1 MGLSAQRGFV
11 ANVMRA
17 RSSNQVERPR
27 AFTLI
32 ELLLVMALLTVVM
45 ALVSPSLG
53 PFLRGRSVGYEVRR
67 FIQLT
72 RLAQARAANEGVPMR
87 LWVDPDLRMYGMDP
101 EFSMDANLSTMTA
114 PIPGQQQPASG
125 GHSVAYPL
133 ASDVQ
138 VEADPRSWATM
149 SGNTFALQFRWAAG
163 QGAFAQGRRF
173 SFRFTPDGGIDETSP
188 WGIWFRGN
196 ADPNARTAARSG
208 DEVYVSQ
215 NYARTRYEVQTNQLA
230 IPAR

>member
-1 MGLSAQRGFV
+1 M
-11 ANVMRA
+11 A
-17 RSSNQVERPR
+17 RSR

-67 FIQLT
+67 FIHLT

-87 LWVDPDLRMYGMDP
+87 LWVDPDLRLYGLDP
-101 EFSMDANLSTMTA
+101 EFSMDATLSTTTA

-125 GHSVAYPL
+125 GRSVAYPL

-138 VEADPRSWATM
+138 VEADTRSWASM
-149 SGNTFALQFRWAAG
+149 SGNTYALQFRWAAG

-196 ADPNARTAARSG
+196 PDPNARTAARSG

>member
-1 MGLSAQRGFV
+1 M
-11 ANVMRA
+11 A
-17 RSSNQVERPR
+17 RDHSRHHPR
-27 AFTLI
+27 LNALHSRNPRVHGAAFTLI

-53 PFLRGRSVGYEVRR
+53 PFLRGRSLGYEVRR
-67 FIQLT
+67 FISLT
-72 RLAQARAANEGVPMR
+72 RLAQSRAAHEGVPMR

-101 EFSMDANLSTMTA
+101 EFSLEATTSTTT
-114 PIPGQQQPASG
+114 PIPGEQQPASG
-125 GHSVAYPL
+125 GRSIVYPL

-138 VEADPRSWATM
+138 VEADPRSWASM

-163 QGAFAQGRRF
+163 QGAFAQGRRIT
-173 SFRFTPDGGIDETSP
+173 FRFTPDGSIDETSP
-188 WGIWFRGN
+188 WGLWFRSN
-196 ADPNARTAARSG
+196 RDPVSSQAVRPG

-230 IPAR
+230 IPVR